1 MQEQALRKC
10 ALTIGIA
17 ASIGAVLL
25 WVGTS
30 YAAGPHDGLWRGA
43 SVGSYGP
50 GCGTTTAASFT
61 VQGDQLMGEDVIS
74 PGSFMPAGK
83 YPIHASIA
91 GDGSVKGDV
100 GDWSLR
106 GKFSG
111 DSFDGDYE
119 FGPCTMLMKLKRA
132 P

>member
-1 MQEQALRKC
+1 M
-10 ALTIGIA
+10 
-17 ASIGAVLL
+17 
-25 WVGTS
+25 
-30 YAAGPHDGLWRGA
+30 
-43 SVGSYGP
+43 
-50 GCGTTTAASFT
+50 ASFI
-61 VQGDQLMGEDVIS
+61 VQGDQLTGEDTIS

-91 GDGSVKGDV
+91 GDGSVKGAV

-106 GKFSG
+106 GKFSDG
-111 DSFDGDYE
+111 SFDGDYE